1 MVYHWGEV
9 PAKIINVDVETGKQT
24 LWRELAPTYRSGLAS
39 IHEVRVGAGCQS
51 YAYSAVYLPSELWV
65 ATGLR

>member
-24 LWRELAPTYRSGLAS
+24 LWRELATS
-39 IHEVRVGAGCQS
+39 IREVRVGADCQS

-65 ATGLR
+65 ATRLR